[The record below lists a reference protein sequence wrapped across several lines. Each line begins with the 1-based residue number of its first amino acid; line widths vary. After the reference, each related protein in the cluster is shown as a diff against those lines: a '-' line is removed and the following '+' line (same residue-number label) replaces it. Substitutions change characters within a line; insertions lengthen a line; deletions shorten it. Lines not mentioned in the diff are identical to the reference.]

1 MLFDPLIDYL
11 EFERSIATK
20 ILVCSDI
27 VLGRFST
34 EQEEGKKKKK
44 NKENK
49 EMEKKKKKKMN
60 VFLFI
65 CFIDK

>member
-1 MLFDPLIDYL
+1 MLFDPFIDYL

-20 ILVCSDI
+20 IFVCSDI
-27 VLGRFST
+27 AHDRLRT
-34 EQEEGKKKKK
+34 EEEGKKKKK

-49 EMEKKKKKKMN
+49 EMEKKKKMG